1 MRHRVVLSL
10 AILGVLTPAWP
21 AAAVELPFGPR
32 ITVEDSLLL
41 PVTVASGDIDG
52 DGLVDLVAAGA
63 TDPNL
68 TWWQSLGN
76 GTFSQHVIATGVA
89 DIVDV
94 HIADLDGDG
103 DLDLVAAAAGDSD
116 VVGWFEND
124 GTPADGSWTLRPIAI
139 LFDGAAA
146 VATGDVDADGDLDVV
161 GLASND
167 GLAVALNANGSA
179 TSWTYET
186 VDATFAGG
194 RWVAVGDVDG
204 DSHLDVVSAS
214 VATGSIS
221 WWKRDAGGGS
231 WTPHSMALFASVVSV
246 EMADMD
252 GDGDLDAVSG
262 ASDNTAI
269 RWLENDGTG
278 GGWVKRAV
286 GSALNNV
293 YACYPVDMD
302 HDGDMDVVY
311 VAGLGHVV
319 GWMENTAG
327 DAMSWT
333 DRVIDGGFSDP
344 VDLVAFDLDDDGDRD
359 VAATSTSGTLAVW
372 TDLAVHRSA
381 LFEDPP
387 DVVGSADT
395 LTDIEIADV
404 DGDGDLDLLT
414 SDFTTELVAWRE
426 NTAGD
431 GSAWMIHPVR
441 AAFVAH
447 SVTSGDLNGDG
458 FLDIVGAGDASIRW
472 WLSDGSDGWVE
483 NTIPT
488 TQLLPRA
495 LAVADL
501 DRDGDLDVVSAANN
515 GAIDWYAN
523 NGLGG
528 SWIEGYVGSASVWD
542 ADSMALGDIDQDGD
556 IDVIVAD
563 YDEVYWFPN
572 QLDTHSNF
580 GVEVSVATSLV
591 NPRSIAV
598 GDVDN
603 DGDLDLVG
611 LEEGADHV
619 IWWENTAG
627 DGSTWGPARA
637 IAVGVSDP
645 RSVQLADL
653 DLDGDLDV
661 AMVAEDR
668 ATSVPSI
675 VAWYENDLDGADW
688 FSHIISYQATLDGAL
703 RPGHLALGD
712 LDGDG
717 DPDLVSEDL
726 GDNVLWWTNNG
737 AQAAVETV
745 TTSDAVVEPLTLANR
760 LTLSLRHRGRAGD
773 ADIEPASLELQ
784 LIDDA
789 SAPLTDA
796 EADALLYGLY
806 IFVDEDGSG
815 DFDPATDSEVAAVET
830 FTLTDGRMT
839 VTLPD
844 MHSTMWASP
853 TVPCTLFVTIAF
865 NSDAASQSPNALK
878 VVHLAASFTVED
890 RDHDLSMTL
899 EPVTDVES
907 GIARPVGFDAIFSDG
922 FESGNISAWSSSG
935 T

>member
-10 AILGVLTPAWP
+10 AILGILTPAWP
-21 AAAVELPFGPR
+21 AAAAELPFGPP

-41 PVTVASGDIDG
+41 PLTLASGDIDG
-52 DGLVDLVAAGA
+52 DGLADLVAAGA
-63 TDPNL
+63 LDSNL
-68 TWWQSLGN
+68 TWWRSLGN
-76 GTFSQHVIATGVA
+76 GTFSQHIIATGIA
-89 DIVDV
+89 DIIDV
-94 HIADLDGDG
+94 HTADLDGDG
-103 DLDLVAAAAGDSD
+103 DLDLVAAAAGDSN
-116 VVGWFEND
+116 VVGWFVND
-124 GTPADGSWTLRPIAI
+124 GTPADGPWTLLPIAI
-139 LFDGAAA
+139 LFEGADA
-146 VATGDVDADGDLDVV
+146 VATGDFDADGDLDVV
-161 GLASND
+161 ALAATD
-167 GLAVALNANGSA
+167 GLAVALNANGAA

-186 VDATFAGG
+186 VDATFGGG
-194 RWVAVGDVDG
+194 RWVTVGDVDG
-204 DSHLDVVSAS
+204 DGHLDVASAS
-214 VATGSIS
+214 QLAGTIS
-221 WWKRDAGGGS
+221 WWKRAAGGGS
-231 WTPHSMALFASVVSV
+231 WAPHSMAVFAGANPV
-246 EMADMD
+246 ELADMD

-262 ASDNTAI
+262 AATNTAI

-286 GSALNNV
+286 GSALDTV

-327 DAMSWT
+327 DGMSWT
-333 DRVIDGGFSDP
+333 NRVIDGAFSDP

-359 VAATSTSGTLAVW
+359 MAAVSTSGTLAVW

-381 LFEDPP
+381 LFQDSP
-387 DVVGSADT
+387 DVVGSANS

-458 FLDIVGAGDASIRW
+458 FLDLVGAGDASIRW

-501 DRDGDLDVVSAANN
+501 DRDGDLDVVS
-515 GAIDWYAN
+515 GAFSGGVDWYAN
-523 NGLGG
+523 NGHGG
-528 SWIEGYVGSASVWD
+528 SWTEGTVGPAFIWD
-542 ADSMALGDIDQDGD
+542 ADSMVLGDIDGDGD

-563 YDEVYWFPN
+563 SDQVYWFPN
-572 QLDTHSNF
+572 RLDTHSNF
-580 GVEVSVATSLV
+580 GVEISVATSLV

-611 LEEGADHV
+611 LDQGADHV

-627 DGSTWGPARA
+627 DGSTWGPAQA

-688 FSHIISYQATLDGAL
+688 FSHVVTMAGL

-726 GDNVLWWTNNG
+726 GDNVLWWRNEG
-737 AQAAVETV
+737 AQAAVETEAAGPV
-745 TTSDAVVEPLTLANR
+745 VVEPLTLANM
-760 LTLSLRHRGRAGD
+760 LTVSVRHRGRAGD
-773 ADIEPASLELQ
+773 ADMEPASLELQ
-784 LIDDA
+784 LIDGA
-789 SAPLTDA
+789 GTPLTDA
-796 EADALLYGLY
+796 EADALVYGLY

-815 DFDPATDSEVAAVET
+815 DFDPALDSEVAAVEA
-830 FTLTDGRMT
+830 FNLTDGRTT

-844 MHSTMWASP
+844 MHSAMWASP
-853 TVPCTLFVTIAF
+853 SVPCTLFVAIAF
-865 NSDAASQSPNALK
+865 NSDAASQSPNELK
-878 VVHLAASFTVED
+878 IVHLGASSTVED
-890 RDHDLSMTL
+890 RDHDLALTL
-899 EPVTDVES
+899 EPAADVES
-907 GIARPVGFDAIFSDG
+907 GLARPLGSDLIFYDG
-922 FESGNISAWSSSG
+922 FESSDTSAWSSSG